1 MKFDKFEK
9 NTLVKS
15 GLGASNL
22 SLFVNL
28 MRKACSDK
36 R

>member
-15 GLGASNL
+15 GQDASNL
-22 SLFVNL
+22 SLLFKFNS
-28 MRKACSDK
+28 KGAK
-36 R
+36 